1 MSLSIRRAAAPEVP
15 WNELD
20 GRPDRIVT
28 QTRAWQD
35 FLLETQHISP
45 VAARVVESGD
55 TVGWFTGGLIRRGPI
70 RVLGSPMRGW
80 TTAGM
85 GFNLDP
91 GVDRTEALAALPTF
105 AFDDLG
111 CVHVEFAD
119 RGLTDDADI
128 PDGFHADHLRGY
140 ELPLVSDGVPV
151 ADDALLAGMTA
162 HGRRDVRRGIRNG
175 IEVEV
180 VDPLAPG
187 TFSGEYY
194 AQVSEA
200 FAKRGKV
207 PTYPVDRV
215 DALIRHLGP
224 TGRLLLLRAHTPSG
238 EVAATG
244 IFPGLPGSTAEY
256 WMGASVRA
264 HQHLL
269 PNEVLMWT
277 ALRTWRDLGAV
288 RFNFGGGGSYKA
300 KYGGA
305 PHTMPWVRRSRF
317 EAVEVAR
324 QRAFELMRWRQRR
337 DGR

>member
-1 MSLSIRRAAAPEVP
+1 LTLHLRRAAAPEVP
-15 WNELD
+15 WSELD
-20 GRPDRIVT
+20 GRADRIVT
-28 QTRAWQD
+28 QTLAWQD
-35 FLLETQHISP
+35 FLLETQQISP
-45 VAARVVESGD
+45 VAARVIDGDD
-55 TVGWFTGGLIRRGPI
+55 TVGWFVAGIVRRGPI

-85 GFNLDP
+85 GFNLDR
-91 GVDRTEALAALPTF
+91 GIDRTEALAALPSF

-119 RGLTDDADI
+119 RSLTDDADV
-128 PDGFHADHLRGY
+128 PEGFHIDHLRGY
-140 ELPLVSDGVPV
+140 ELSLVVDGSPASD
-151 ADDALLAGMTA
+151 DSLLAGMTA

-175 IEVEV
+175 IEVEL

-187 TFSGEYY
+187 TFAEEYY

-207 PTYPVDRV
+207 PTYPVGRV

-224 TGRLLLLRAHTPSG
+224 TGRLLLLRAHTATG

-244 IFPGLPGSTAEY
+244 IFPGLAGSTAEF

-277 ALRTWRDLGAV
+277 ALRAWRDRGAV

-300 KYGGA
+300 KYGGM

-317 EAVEVAR
+317 EAVEAAR
-324 QRAFELMRWRQRR
+324 QRAFELNRWRQRHTR
-337 DGR
+337 G